1 MTSSRAIHG
10 EFAPLVPRVLAWL
23 GGGRI
28 YAVENLDPR
37 RCRCGIPEH
46 HDAIHTC
53 HIIDAGGH
61 IDYLHESDDRL
72 LRGLSVRVQKFRPAW
87 SGAWPWNTFTL
98 RTRGRRDVDV
108 ELEHLQR
115 AMFHPDEALL
125 RPAYHIQAYL
135 AEDGS
140 VDSIGMV
147 RVVDLVRH
155 LAAAPMGAR
164 TARSQPVTDGRNAF
178 KAASWADLRE
188 LGIPVRSWTRDQPE
202 ERP

>member
-1 MTSSRAIHG
+1 VTSSRAIHG
-10 EFAPLVPRVLAWL
+10 EFAPLVPRVLRWL

-28 YAVENLDPR
+28 YAVEQLGAPK
-37 RCRCGIPEH
+37 CWCGVPEH
-46 HDAIHTC
+46 HDAIRTC
-53 HIIDAGGH
+53 HILDAGGH

-72 LRGLSVRVQKFRPAW
+72 LRGLSVRVQKCRPAW
-87 SGAWPWNTFTL
+87 SASWPWNTFTL

-115 AMFHPDEALL
+115 AMSSPDEALL

-135 AEDGS
+135 AEDGT

-155 LAAAPMGAR
+155 MTVTPIGTPTPLSR
-164 TARSQPVTDGRNAF
+164 PVAGHNAF
-178 KAASWADLRE
+178 KAASWADLQR
-188 LGIPVRSWTRDQPE
+188 LGVPVKSWIRDQPE
-202 ERP
+202 MESP